1 MKNWVLFIQGII
13 AAVAISLVTFMIAQ
27 AVSFGVF
34 QGGTGAATFSAN
46 SIIVSGT
53 SALNP
58 LTASN
63 TPMVSAINATS
74 TGATSTF
81 NGGIYILQGFRVDDL
96 VSCDTINTDS
106 AGFFVSS
113 ISSNIDY
120 YGLA

>member
-1 MKNWVLFIQGII
+1 MKNFIYGILI
-13 AAVAISLVTFMIAQ
+13 AIIFSLTLAGVAYS
-27 AVSFGVF
+27 VSFTVF

-81 NGGIYILQGFRVDDL
+81 NGGIYILQGFRLDDL

-106 AGFFVSS
+106 AGFFVCGV
-113 ISSNIDY
+113 DAT
-120 YGLA
+120 G